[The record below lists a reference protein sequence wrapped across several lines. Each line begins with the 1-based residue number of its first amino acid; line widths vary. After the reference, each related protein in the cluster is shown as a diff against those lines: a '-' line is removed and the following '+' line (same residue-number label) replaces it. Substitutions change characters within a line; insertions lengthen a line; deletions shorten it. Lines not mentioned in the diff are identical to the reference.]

1 MDNISNVIGKMDKPA
16 NRSNGSLSLIHTLEE
31 MSLPQCPDCG
41 GAGFFR
47 YDVPPGD
54 PNFGKVAPCRHAS
67 HTPGRLARMARVSGL
82 RPQDLDKRLS
92 DISLNDDNIEMMDAA
107 RAMLADPYGWLYIW
121 GGPGNAKSEV
131 LIALVNELGQQ
142 SGRAVLY
149 TKLSKIL
156 TWIKEAF
163 DKKTRTEN
171 LNYRARFERLLSV
184 KVLAIDEMD
193 KVKTTDFVDEFRFD
207 FLDERYRQGIAG
219 ETITLFAGNAD
230 PATFDMPI
238 YDRIRDGRF
247 RIVENS
253 QSSSRPAMLRDHAAE
268 TTQAVGEG

>member
-1 MDNISNVIGKMDKPA
+1 
-16 NRSNGSLSLIHTLEE
+16 
-31 MSLPQCPDCG
+31 
-41 GAGFFR
+41 
-47 YDVPPGD
+47 
-54 PNFGKVAPCRHAS
+54 
-67 HTPGRLARMARVSGL
+67 MAKVSGL

-92 DISLNDDNIEMMDAA
+92 DITLNDDNIEMMDTA
-107 RAMLADPYGWLYIW
+107 RAILAAPYGWLYIW

-131 LIALVNELGQQ
+131 LIALVNELGQRN
-142 SGRAVLY
+142 GRTALY

-163 DKKTRTEN
+163 DKEIIKKTAKQGDYW
-171 LNYRARFERLLSV
+171 NYRQRFERLLSV

-207 FLDERYRQGIAG
+207 FLDERYRQGISG

-230 PATFDMPI
+230 PASFDMPI

-247 RIVENS
+247 KIVENS
-253 QSSSRPAMLRDHAAE
+253 QSSSRPAMRRNAGEIAE
-268 TTQAVGEG
+268 AVGEA